1 MACVRPCIWLGC
13 GIACVL
19 LAGTV
24 FTQSGFAQ
32 PALNEEALRNATEL
46 EGRSG
51 VSVKAPNTNR
61 AAAVPSWLVSGEYC
75 ITQSWAQEKNFKR
88 SYSVHVP
95 EDRGSPS
102 QRRLRVL
109 LFLHG
114 NGGNAKDA
122 MRGFMRHRKQIASRY
137 ILVFAQ
143 GYRES
148 WNIVSERSKADDRG
162 FIEAIVL
169 KLATCDNVDPNNFS
183 IMGASNGAALVNQL
197 AIESKLPSIR
207 NYISG
212 VSPLNVWQ
220 YDGQHFKAKG
230 DDNNYRVVAMPLTGK
245 RLMNISGTDD
255 KLVPYH
261 GGPSRVIPAK
271 GGKLAFVAAE
281 KSTYVW
287 ARQMGYEGKQLT
299 APSRTRGNLEIFSYL
314 NGDVVHCKLNKEGH
328 GATHGISEEMLL
340 GFLQGGKNA
349 DRKDEVET
357 QSERPP
363 QRDGPKER

>member
-1 MACVRPCIWLGC
+1 MVACVRRCFWLGC
-13 GIACVL
+13 GIACVR

-24 FTQSGFAQ
+24 FVQSVLAQ
-32 PALNEEALRNATEL
+32 PALDEEALRIATDL
-46 EGRSG
+46 AGRRG
-51 VSVKAPNTNR
+51 APVTAPKTNL
-61 AAAVPSWLVSGEYC
+61 AAANPSRLVSGEYF
-75 ITQSWAQEKNFKR
+75 ITQSWAQEKNFR
-88 SYSVHVP
+88 RPYYVRVP
-95 EDRGSPS
+95 EDRGSPP
-102 QRRLRVL
+102 QRKLPVF

-122 MRGFMRHRKQIASRY
+122 MHGFRRRRKQIASRY

-148 WNIVSERSKADDRG
+148 WNIVSERSKADDLG

-197 AIESKLPSIR
+197 AIESKLPNIR
-207 NYISG
+207 SYISG

-230 DDNNYRVVAMPLTGK
+230 DDNNYRVVAKPLTGK

-261 GGPSRVIPAK
+261 GGPSKVIPAK

-281 KSTYVW
+281 ESTYVW

-340 GFLQGGKNA
+340 GFLQGSEQA
-349 DRKDEVET
+349 DR
-357 QSERPP
+357 Q
-363 QRDGPKER
+363 